1 MRDTEFYEVLLG
13 LSDLWKVTKV
23 ELNSAAG
30 RVDVWVEDRPGV
42 KWSCPECQD
51 KAAVY
56 DHSEERVWRHLNTCQ
71 FGTYIHCR
79 LPRVKCPKHGVRQVL
94 APWAEASSRFT
105 LLFENWVIDTLKECD
120 ITGSNRLTG
129 TSWYEAWNI
138 MDKAVERGLSRKQ
151 SRVPEYLGVDEKS
164 FAKRHRYETL
174 ICDLSNGTVECVI
187 GDRRQ
192 DSLEAY
198 FGQFSKEELKGIKAI
213 VMDMWDPY
221 IAATK
226 ELVPGAEDKIVFDRF
241 HVIRQVTEALDKVR
255 RQEHKALTAQGDDSL
270 KGTKHLWLMNEERIP
285 EWRREEFDEIRKMKL
300 KTARAWAIKE
310 SLRRFWEYRYPKN
323 AEKYFKRWYFWAT
336 HSRLKPIIKAAKTL
350 KRYLSNI
357 LTYFRHPIT
366 NSVTEGLNSKI
377 QMIKQMACGFR
388 NREHYRK
395 AILFHCGGLDLYA
408 WPPLETAPLVNT
420 TISCM
425 THGKL

>member
-1 MRDTEFYEVLLG
+1 
-13 LSDLWKVTKV
+13 
-23 ELNSAAG
+23 
-30 RVDVWVEDRPGV
+30 
-42 KWSCPECQD
+42 
-51 KAAVY
+51 
-56 DHSEERVWRHLNTCQ
+56 
-71 FGTYIHCR
+71 
-79 LPRVKCPKHGVRQVL
+79 
-94 APWAEASSRFT
+94 
-105 LLFENWVIDTLKECD
+105 
-120 ITGSNRLTG
+120 
-129 TSWYEAWNI
+129 

-151 SRVPEYLGVDEKS
+151 
-164 FAKRHRYETL
+164 RHRYETL

-187 GDRRQ
+187 EDRRQ

-300 KTARAWAIKE
+300 KTAGVWAIKE
-310 SLRRFWEYRYPKN
+310 SLGRFWEYRYPKN
-323 AEKYFKRWYFWAT
+323 AEKYFKRRDFWAT

-408 WPPLETAPLVNT
+408 WPPLETAPL
-420 TISCM
+420 
-425 THGKL
+425 GKRQRNPS